1 MRSGMAKGNM
11 ERAASG
17 ETFVFRRPTIGVLTP
32 VAALGAA
39 FIILLTAS
47 PLLNLFVAALAAGS
61 RGLSSLLSG
70 SVPTLLAK
78 TLLLAT
84 LATLWALLLGVPPAW
99 ILTRTD
105 LPGRRLFRVLG
116 LLPLAIPPYIGALTY
131 ITLLGPVGPVN
142 KAYQAMGGSGQL
154 VNIYGLWGGVLVLG
168 LFTYPYILLLAGSA
182 LESSNPAMEEA
193 ARAAG
198 HGPMGIFVRVTLPL
212 LRPSLLAGSLLVF
225 LYALSDFAAVSF
237 LRVTTF
243 TTEIYHQLNTRF
255 DQRGAAALSA
265 VLVLLTLLVL
275 VAQRKT
281 LGRRR
286 FVQRRSGARPP
297 TVYPLGRWKVPALIC
312 TYLVLGGSVFLPIA
326 LLLYQAGSAATIFQT
341 LASGHRYLWNSLWT
355 AAVAATVATVLA
367 LFVAYL
373 IDRRKGPVGLLLTAA
388 TQLGYAIP
396 GTVLGL
402 SLILLYNTYVPWIY
416 GTAAMVVLGYL
427 LRYLPQAVQG
437 SAAALSQ
444 VDPNLEEAARGLGR
458 SSWQALR
465 EVTIPLIRP
474 GMVAGWMLVFI
485 SSIKELAA
493 TLLLRPAGFDTL
505 PVRIWI
511 ATIEVDFAVAAS
523 TSLILIV
530 TTALP
535 LFLIK
540 RLDSG
545 ISQLD

>member
-1 MRSGMAKGNM
+1 
-11 ERAASG
+11 
-17 ETFVFRRPTIGVLTP
+17 
-32 VAALGAA
+32 
-39 FIILLTAS
+39 
-47 PLLNLFVAALAAGS
+47 
-61 RGLSSLLSG
+61 
-70 SVPTLLAK
+70 
-78 TLLLAT
+78 
-84 LATLWALLLGVPPAW
+84 
-99 ILTRTD
+99 
-105 LPGRRLFRVLG
+105 
-116 LLPLAIPPYIGALTY
+116 
-131 ITLLGPVGPVN
+131 
-142 KAYQAMGGSGQL
+142 
-154 VNIYGLWGGVLVLG
+154 
-168 LFTYPYILLLAGSA
+168 
-182 LESSNPAMEEA
+182 
-193 ARAAG
+193 
-198 HGPMGIFVRVTLPL
+198 
-212 LRPSLLAGSLLVF
+212 
-225 LYALSDFAAVSF
+225 
-237 LRVTTF
+237 
-243 TTEIYHQLNTRF
+243 
-255 DQRGAAALSA
+255 
-265 VLVLLTLLVL
+265 
-275 VAQRKT
+275 
-281 LGRRR
+281 
-286 FVQRRSGARPP
+286 
-297 TVYPLGRWKVPALIC
+297 
-312 TYLVLGGSVFLPIA
+312 
-326 LLLYQAGSAATIFQT
+326 
-341 LASGHRYLWNSLWT
+341 
-355 AAVAATVATVLA
+355 
-367 LFVAYL
+367 
-373 IDRRKGPVGLLLTAA
+373 VGLLLTAA

-402 SLILLYNTYVPWIY
+402 SLILLYNTYLPWIY

-523 TSLILIV
+523 TSLILIA

>member
-1 MRSGMAKGNM
+1 MLSDTQESTV
-11 ERAASG
+11 ERVAWRESLG
-17 ETFVFRRPTIGVLTP
+17 FRRPMMSPLRP
-32 VAALGAA
+32 VAALGVA
-39 FIILLTAS
+39 FVVLLTAS
-47 PLLNLFVAALAAGS
+47 PLLNLLTAALAGGS
-61 RGLSSLLSG
+61 HGLSSLLSG
-70 SVPTLLAK
+70 SVFTLMSR

-116 LLPLAIPPYIGALTY
+116 VLPLAIPPYIGALTY
-131 ITLLGPVGPVN
+131 ITLLGPVGLVN
-142 KAYQAMGGSGQL
+142 KAYHAMGGAGQL

-182 LESSNPAMEEA
+182 LESSNPALEEA

-243 TTEIYHQLNTRF
+243 TTVIYQQLNTRF
-255 DQRGAAALSA
+255 DLRSASALSS

-275 VAQRKT
+275 VAQRKS
-281 LGRRR
+281 LGRRS
-286 FVQRRSGARPP
+286 FVQRRSGAKPP
-297 TVYPLGRWKVPALIC
+297 TVYPLGRWKAPALLC
-312 TYLVLGGSVFLPIA
+312 TYLVLGSSVFLPIA
-326 LLLYQAGSAATIFQT
+326 LLLYQVGSPGILFQA
-341 LASGHRYLWNSLWT
+341 LASGRHYLWNSLWT
-355 AAVAATVATVLA
+355 GAVAATVASGLA

-373 IDRRKGPVGLLLTAA
+373 IDRRKGHVGLILTAA

-396 GTVLGL
+396 GTILGL
-402 SLILLYNTYVPWIY
+402 SLILLYNTYIPWIY

-474 GMVAGWMLVFI
+474 GMAAGWMLVFI

-511 ATIEVDFAVAAS
+511 ATIEVDFAGAAA
-523 TSLILIV
+523 TSLILIA

-540 RLDSG
+540 RLDAG

>member
-1 MRSGMAKGNM
+1 MMGL
-11 ERAASG
+11 
-17 ETFVFRRPTIGVLTP
+17 LTP
-32 VAALGAA
+32 VTALGAA

-47 PLLNLFVAALAAGS
+47 PLLNLLVAALAAGS
-61 RGLSSLLSG
+61 RGLSTLLSG
-70 SVPTLLAK
+70 SVLTLMAR

-105 LPGRRLFRVLG
+105 LPGRRLFRVLS

-131 ITLLGPVGPVN
+131 ITLLGPVGLVN
-142 KAYQAMGGSGQL
+142 KAYQAMGGTGQL

-182 LESSNPAMEEA
+182 LESSDPAMEEA

-198 HGPMGIFVRVTLPL
+198 HGPMGIFLRVTLPL

-255 DQRGAAALSA
+255 DQRSAAALSA

-275 VAQRKT
+275 VAQRKS
-281 LGRRR
+281 LGRRS
-286 FVQRRSGARPP
+286 FVQRRGGAKPP
-297 TVYPLGRWKVPALIC
+297 TVYPLGRWKVPALLC

-326 LLLYQAGSAATIFQT
+326 LLLHQAGSPATIYRT
-341 LASGHRYLWNSLWT
+341 LVSGHAYLWNSLWT
-355 AAVAATVATVLA
+355 GAVAATLATGLA

-373 IDRRKGPVGLLLTAA
+373 IDRRKGPVGLLLTAT

-402 SLILLYNTYVPWIY
+402 SLILLYNTYVPWVY

-427 LRYLPQAVQG
+427 LRFLPQAVQG

-474 GMVAGWMLVFI
+474 GMTAGWMLVFI

-511 ATIEVDFAVAAS
+511 ATTEVDFAEAAS

-540 RLDSG
+540 RLDTG

>member
-1 MRSGMAKGNM
+1 MK
-11 ERAASG
+11 RAVWA
-17 ETFVFRRPTIGVLTP
+17 ETLVFRRPMMGLLTP
-32 VAALGAA
+32 VATLGVAVVV
-39 FIILLTAS
+39 LLTAS
-47 PLLNLFVAALAAGS
+47 PLLNLCMAVLAAGS
-61 RGLSSLLSG
+61 QGVSSLLSG
-70 SVPTLLAK
+70 SVVTLMGR

-84 LATLWALLLGVPPAW
+84 LTTLWALVLGVPPAW

-116 LLPLAIPPYIGALTY
+116 VLPLAIPPYIGALTY
-131 ITLLGPVGPVN
+131 ITLLGPVGLVN
-142 KAYQAMGGSGQL
+142 TAYRALGASGQL
-154 VNIYGLWGGVLVLG
+154 VNIYGMWGGVLVLG

-182 LESSNPAMEEA
+182 LESSNPALEEA

-198 HGPMGIFVRVTLPL
+198 YGPIGIFVQVTLPL

-255 DQRGAAALSA
+255 DERGASTLSG
-265 VLVLLTLLVL
+265 VLVLLTVLVL
-275 VAQRKT
+275 VAQRRT
-281 LGRRR
+281 LGRRS
-286 FVQRRSGARPP
+286 FVQRRTGAKPP
-297 TVYPLGRWKVPALIC
+297 TLYPLGRWRVPALLC
-312 TYLVLGGSVFLPIA
+312 TFVVLGGSVFLPIA
-326 LLLYQAGSAATIFQT
+326 LLLYQAGSAATIIQT
-341 LASGHRYLWNSLWT
+341 LASGQRYLWNSLWT
-355 AAVAATVATVLA
+355 AAVAATVASGLA

-373 IDRRKGPVGLLLTAA
+373 IDRRKGLVGLLLTAS
-388 TQLGYAIP
+388 TQVGYAIP

-402 SLILLYNTYVPWIY
+402 SLILLYNTYLPWIY

-458 SSWQALR
+458 SGWQALR

-485 SSIKELAA
+485 SSIKEVAA

-511 ATIEVDFAVAAS
+511 ATIEVDFAGAAS
-523 TSLILIV
+523 TSLILIA

-540 RLDSG
+540 RLDTG
-545 ISQLD
+545 IPQLD

>member
-1 MRSGMAKGNM
+1 M
-11 ERAASG
+11 ERAARG
-17 ETFVFRRPTIGVLTP
+17 ELLPFRSPTMGLLTP
-32 VAALGAA
+32 AMTLGAA
-39 FIILLTAS
+39 LIILLTAS
-47 PLLNLFVAALAAGS
+47 PLLNLLAAALAAGS
-61 RGLSSLLSG
+61 HALS
-70 SVPTLLAK
+70 TLLTRSVLVLMAR
-78 TLLLAT
+78 TIVLAS

-105 LPGRRLFRVLG
+105 LPGRRFFRVLA

-131 ITLLGPVGPVN
+131 IMLLGPVGLVN
-142 KAYQAMGGSGQL
+142 KAYQGAGGTGQL
-154 VNIYGLWGGVLVLG
+154 VNIYGMWGGVLVLG

-182 LESSNPAMEEA
+182 LESSDPAMEEA

-198 HGPMGIFVRVTLPL
+198 YGPIGIFMRVTLPL

-255 DQRGAAALSA
+255 DQRSASALSI
-265 VLVLLTLLVL
+265 VLVVLTLLVL
-275 VAQRKT
+275 LAQRRS
-281 LGRRR
+281 LGRRS
-286 FVQRRSGARPP
+286 FVQRRSGAKPP
-297 TVYPLGRWKVPALIC
+297 TVYPLGPWKGPALLC
-312 TYLVLGGSVFLPIA
+312 TYLVLGGSVFLPTA
-326 LLLYQAGSAATIFQT
+326 LLLYQVGSPVTIYRT
-341 LASGHRYLWNSLWT
+341 LTSGYGYLWNSLWT
-355 AAVAATVATVLA
+355 GAVAATLASALA
-367 LFVAYL
+367 LFIAYL
-373 IDRRKGPVGLLLTAA
+373 ANRRKGPVGLLLMTS

-402 SLILLYNTYVPWIY
+402 SLILLYNSYAPWIY

-444 VDPNLEEAARGLGR
+444 VDPDLEEAARGLGR
-458 SSWQALR
+458 SNWQALR

-474 GMVAGWMLVFI
+474 GMLAGWMLVFI

-511 ATIEVDFAVAAS
+511 ATIEVNFAEAAS
-523 TSLILIV
+523 VSLILIA
-530 TTALP
+530 TTAFP
-535 LFLIK
+535 LFLIR
-540 RLDSG
+540 RLDTG